1 MRTHLCFFFFFYMA
15 AHSHRII
22 LTVLVLGILP
32 GKDVLK
38 SRTAIEDNMAAFQC
52 TCFDVCGEA
61 V

>member
-1 MRTHLCFFFFFYMA
+1 MLFFFFYMA